1 MASCERVS
9 GTPNIHKYLCTNAT
23 ATEFYAGDLVRLDG
37 SGTLTI
43 ATDASATASAGILG
57 IAMEGNP
64 ASATT
69 YIPVDVISSDGSM
82 FMMHSTE
89 TAASSELGEQHAI
102 TLTAGAHTI
111 ASGSGAFIALDYL
124 DPIGTATPRIV
135 GKFLP
140 ARLQSE
146 VGW

>member
-1 MASCERVS
+1 MASCERIS
-9 GTPNIHKYLCTNAT
+9 GTPNIHKYLCTNAS

-37 SGTLTI
+37 SGTLVI
-43 ATDASATASAGILG
+43 AADGGATATAGILG

-69 YIPVDVISSDGSM
+69 YIPVDIITGDSSM

-89 TAASSELGEQHAI
+89 TAASTQLGEMHAI
-102 TLTAGAHTI
+102 TFTAGAHTLT
-111 ASGSGAFIALDYL
+111 SGSGPFIALDYL
-124 DPIGTATPRIV
+124 DAIGTTTPRIV
-135 GKFLP
+135 GKF
-140 ARLQSE
+140 ADIDLQAE